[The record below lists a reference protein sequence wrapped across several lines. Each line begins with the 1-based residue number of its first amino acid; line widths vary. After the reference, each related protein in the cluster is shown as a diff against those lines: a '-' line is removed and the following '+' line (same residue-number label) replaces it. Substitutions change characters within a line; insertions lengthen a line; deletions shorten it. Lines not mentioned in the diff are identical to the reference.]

1 MTTTESQ
8 ILTEETVPQYLVEH
22 ASDIGIFSTTS
33 TLTAKAIL
41 GGNVN
46 YAFHVTDETAEKS
59 VFVKQA
65 PEFVAIFGPDGLP
78 LTSDRMR
85 REMEVYE
92 EWKIIL
98 GEELRAKY
106 LPSIYKFDTTWMVSI
121 MEFLQDYTLLDH
133 DLVSSGIIPLP
144 ISTGLGEFMGKTH
157 AATHSSIVSKERAS
171 ILTKQ
176 FENREMRDIQLEYV
190 FTKCYAE
197 ATEEQKAGL
206 NVDEEFMKEIE
217 ELKNSYDGKGPE
229 DNLCLNHGD
238 LHPGSVMAHAETSSV
253 KVIDPEFTVYGPP
266 GLDVGSLLSGYV
278 LAAVHQAYSNN
289 LEAVTSVCDG
299 AKAVWGAYKTAM
311 EAGGIEAKMIKRIEV
326 NSVGFAVAEVCRT
339 ALEFAGGRKWLQFDE
354 LEVKGKSRKA
364 ALKIVQECMIRRHE
378 GGIEL
383 LFSEMQAL
391 AVTK

>member
-1 MTTTESQ
+1 MTTTESH
-8 ILTEETVPQYLVEH
+8 ILTESTVPKYLAEY

-46 YAFHVTDETAEKS
+46 YAFYVTDETGEKS

-85 REMEVYE
+85 REIEVYE

-98 GEELRAKY
+98 GEELNAKY
-106 LPSIYKFDTTWMVSI
+106 LPCIYKFDTKSMVSV
-121 MEFLQDYTLLDH
+121 MEFLVDYTLLDH
-133 DLVSSGIIPLP
+133 DLVSSGMIPLP

-157 AATHSSIVSKERAS
+157 AATHSSVVSRERAAT
-171 ILTKQ
+171 LTKQ

-206 NVDEEFMKEIE
+206 VVDQDFMKEIE
-217 ELKNSYDGKGPE
+217 ELKKFYDGKGPE

-253 KVIDPEFTVYGPP
+253 KVIDPEFTVYAPP

-278 LAAVHQAYSNN
+278 LAAVHQAYSDNS
-289 LEAVTSVCDG
+289 EAVTSVCDG
-299 AKAVWGAYKTAM
+299 AKAVWSAYKSAM
-311 EAGGIEAKMIKRIEV
+311 EAGGIDAETMKKIEV
-326 NSVGFAVAEVCRT
+326 DSVGFAVAEVCRT
-339 ALEFAGGRKWLQFDE
+339 ALEFAGGRKWLQFDD
-354 LEVKGKSRKA
+354 LETKNNSRKE
-364 ALKIVQECMIRRHE
+364 ALKIVQNCMVDRHI
-378 GGIEL
+378 GGIDL
-383 LFSEMQAL
+383 LFSEMQS
-391 AVTK
+391 VTESK